1 MKAAAASFGLWIS
14 LIVVTIIEVVLFYTN
29 PGSPMVNVGIIILA
43 AVNAVLISAFTMNLK
58 NEGKPIQYM
67 MIVPL
72 LFALVLIVTLIFS
85 FPTR

>member
-1 MKAAAASFGLWIS
+1 MKAAASYGLWIS
-14 LIVVTIIEVVLFYTN
+14 LVAITIIEVLLFYTN
-29 PGSPMVNVGIIILA
+29 PGRPLVNLGIIILA

-58 NEGKPIQYM
+58 SEGKPIQYI

-72 LFALVLIVTLIFS
+72 TFALVLIVTLLFS